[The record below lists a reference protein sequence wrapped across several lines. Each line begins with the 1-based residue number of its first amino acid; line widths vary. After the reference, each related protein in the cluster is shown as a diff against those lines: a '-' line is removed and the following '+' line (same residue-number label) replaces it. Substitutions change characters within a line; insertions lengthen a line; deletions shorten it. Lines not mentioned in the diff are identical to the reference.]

1 MASREN
7 KVLVTF
13 LFFVCFF
20 KARRDLNGIRAREE
34 HREDTINKPEG
45 DCGRKN
51 PAAMQVMQCCLPEI
65 APKIGDYVAV
75 FAFFYHIYFLLD
87 QRKVVP

>member
-1 MASREN
+1 MEFELEKNTERIQGINQRE
-7 KVLVTF
+7 T
-13 LFFVCFF
+13 
-20 KARRDLNGIRAREE
+20 
-34 HREDTINKPEG
+34 
-45 DCGRKN
+45 GRKN

-65 APKIGDYVAV
+65 APKIGDYVAM